1 MMKKD
6 FELVVITGMSGAGK
20 TVVVQSL
27 EDLGFY
33 CIDNLPPVLFPTF
46 IDLIHQSKKTLEKVA
61 IVIDLRGREFFSSLE
76 DLFDQLKLHY
86 GIGYKIL
93 FLDADN
99 AVLVRRYKE
108 TRRRHPLSSDGTLLH
123 RIEEERSRLEGI
135 RKRAQ
140 YVIDTS
146 QLRPVELKERVS
158 KLFSQS
164 TASSLYIQFVSFGFK
179 YGIPIDVDL
188 MFDVR
193 FIPNPYYVEQ
203 LRPLTGKS
211 VEVYD
216 YVMRWPETKQFLEK
230 LEDLFAFL
238 IPLYQKEG
246 KSQLVIG
253 IGCTGGKH
261 RSVATTEYFYQ
272 QLKKKYTCGITH
284 RDIGKGG

>member
-1 MMKKD
+1 MQKD

-33 CIDNLPPVLFPTF
+33 CIDNLPPMLFPKF
-46 IDLIHQSKKTLEKVA
+46 IELIQQSKEPLEKVA
-61 IVIDLRGREFFSSLE
+61 IVFDLRGRGFFSSLE
-76 DLFDQLKLHY
+76 DLFDQLELQY
-86 GIGYKIL
+86 GIDYKIL

-108 TRRRHPLSSDGTLLH
+108 TRRRHPLSADGTLLN
-123 RIEEERSRLEGI
+123 RIEEERARLEGI

-158 KLFSQS
+158 KLFGR
-164 TASSLYIQFVSFGFK
+164 TVISSLYIQLISFGFK

-188 MFDVR
+188 LFDVR
-193 FIPNPYYVEQ
+193 FIPNPYYVDH

-211 VEVYD
+211 VEVYE
-216 YVMRWPETKQFLEK
+216 YVMRWPETKQFIHK
-230 LEDLFAFL
+230 LEDLFSFL
-238 IPLYQKEG
+238 IPLYKKEG

-261 RSVATTEYFYQ
+261 RSVATAEYFYQ
-272 QLKKKYTCGITH
+272 QLKQKYSCGITH
-284 RDIGKGG
+284 RDIEKGG